1 MKANKKFV
9 EEEEAVSAVI
19 GVILMVAITVA
30 IAATVYLYIS
40 GLGGSSV
47 TAPTVT
53 LRIVDGSATASSGV
67 IADNGECYRLEHGG
81 GDVITFSDLK
91 IQYRDTG
98 TSTWTTLEVA
108 EAVGEDDFDYAAAL
122 TTMSVGDSLSILAD
136 HAAGTPEGNYDW
148 RVIHNP
154 SQSIIYGST
163 TVLLI

>member
-9 EEEEAVSAVI
+9 EEDEAVSAVI

-30 IAATVYLYIS
+30 IAATVYVYIS
-40 GLGGSSV
+40 GLGGSNV

-53 LRIVDGSATASSGV
+53 LKVVDGSASASGGV
-67 IADNGECYRLEHGG
+67 IADNAECYRLEHAG

-98 TSTWTTLEVA
+98 ASSWTTLEVA
-108 EAVGEDDFDYAAAL
+108 EGVDEDDFDYAAAL

-136 HAAGTPEGNYDW
+136 HVAGTPVGSYDW
-148 RVIHNP
+148 RIIHNP
-154 SQSIIYGST
+154 SQAIIYGSSS
-163 TVLLI
+163 VLLV